1 MRKLAIAYVGC
12 AILDGS
18 LPAHAAERTDWSGFD
33 LGVNAGA
40 GWGESKFR
48 SMNDVPLF
56 PSFIVGGDAIVWS
69 SNG

>member
-1 MRKLAIAYVGC
+1 
-12 AILDGS
+12 
-18 LPAHAAERTDWSGFD
+18 LPPHAAERTDWSGFD

-48 SMNDVPLF
+48 SKNDVPLF
-56 PSFIVGGDAIVWS
+56 PSFIVGGDAIVGS